1 MIDDYTLINELPVM
15 QTSNYC
21 TRIQI
26 LKSNNSQRFFL
37 FFSFS
42 KIYSSFELCSIAGI
56 LILSVESMRLSI
68 TSTTGCDYIRLH
80 FRSTDEFFNHP
91 YVGIGLFKHQTLT
104 DKDSRNWVF
113 DPTCQLFDPLTSEML
128 LEGQIN
134 MVKALTLCS
143 HILDGMVIIALSVT
157 GIVLVVKG
165 NVRTSNT
172 TACIFSIFIGIAF
185 AISLSFQ
192 VLALEKVYESDI
204 CSRDEY
210 FPKGWSDRFPLDLYP
225 DYAYFENFSEC
236 KLGPDGVTAKEAV
249 YFTGG
254 AFATALLVTT
264 TLLMN

>member
-1 MIDDYTLINELPVM
+1 
-15 QTSNYC
+15 
-21 TRIQI
+21 
-26 LKSNNSQRFFL
+26 
-37 FFSFS
+37 
-42 KIYSSFELCSIAGI
+42 
-56 LILSVESMRLSI
+56 MRLSI
-68 TSTTGCDYIRLH
+68 TATTGCDYVRLH
-80 FRSTDEFFNHP
+80 FRSTDEFYNHP
-91 YVGIGLFKHQTLT
+91 YVGIGLFKHQTLA

-225 DYAYFENFSEC
+225 EYAYFNYFSEC
-236 KLGPDGVTAKEAV
+236 KLGPDGIAAKEAI
-249 YFTGG
+249 YYTGG
-254 AFATALLVTT
+254 ACATALLVTI
-264 TLLMN
+264 TLLMNLHSFLP

>member
-1 MIDDYTLINELPVM
+1 M
-15 QTSNYC
+15 
-21 TRIQI
+21 
-26 LKSNNSQRFFL
+26 NS
-37 FFSFS
+37 
-42 KIYSSFELCSIAGI
+42 
-56 LILSVESMRLSI
+56 
-68 TSTTGCDYIRLH
+68 TIR
-80 FRSTDEFFNHP
+80 
-91 YVGIGLFKHQTLT
+91 LFKHQTLT

>member
-1 MIDDYTLINELPVM
+1 M